1 MGRVKLLA
9 RAERDTANPEILP
22 PLSDDER
29 TVLMIAAAGQS
40 MIPIRRWERPVK
52 SLAAKGYLERLDDVN
67 YVITAAGRAAS
78 ELAKRAVDA
87 DMLAAARGRG

>member
-1 MGRVKLLA
+1 MVN
-9 RAERDTANPEILP
+9 TEILP

-29 TVLMIAAAGQS
+29 TVLMIACGGTS
-40 MIPIRRWERPVK
+40 LIPIGRWEGPVK

-78 ELAKRAVDA
+78 EVAERAVDA